1 MRPAV
6 HPPHGTRPRGARPR
20 GFSLIEV
27 NMAIL
32 VVAGGLLALFA
43 LFPAGLRMS
52 SSAQADTRHAL
63 FARDALSVLKA
74 NAAHLSLADWNV
86 DVNDVRSIER
96 FWNGIS
102 SNSPLTRA
110 SAPRRTEGGALRQTW
125 VIEGT
130 NTSYFAESD
139 GTFEAVPAIYRI
151 RLSRERPTPGSA
163 RNRLINPLRQHLG
176 FLTWRIS
183 LIVSD
188 QPDLYFYDNPVYHLE
203 LRYPGNP

>member
-1 MRPAV
+1 MRPPV
-6 HPPHGTRPRGARPR
+6 HTTRRPPPR

-32 VVAGGLLALFA
+32 VIAGGLLSLFA

-52 SSAQADTRHAL
+52 TSALADTRHAL

-74 NAAHLSLADWNV
+74 NAAHLSFQDWNV
-86 DVNDVRSIER
+86 NVDDDNSVRR
-96 FWNGIS
+96 FWTGIS
-102 SNSPLTRA
+102 SNSPLVRA
-110 SAPRRTEGGALRQTW
+110 TAPRRTESGGLRQTW
-125 VIEGT
+125 VVEGT
-130 NTSYFAESD
+130 NASYFAESD
-139 GTFEAVPAIYRI
+139 GRFEAVPAIYRV
-151 RLSRERPTPGSA
+151 RLSRVRPAPGAA
-163 RNRLINPLRQHLG
+163 RNNHIDPLRQHLG

-188 QPDLYFYDNPVYHLE
+188 QPGVYFYDNPVYQTE